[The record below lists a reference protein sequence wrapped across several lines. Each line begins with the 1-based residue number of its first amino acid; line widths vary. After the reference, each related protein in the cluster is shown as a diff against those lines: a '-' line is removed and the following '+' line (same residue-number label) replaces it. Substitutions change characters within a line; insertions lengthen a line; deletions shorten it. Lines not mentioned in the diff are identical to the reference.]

1 MFALLIIKQMG
12 TVIDKFK
19 WDVIN
24 LSDNM
29 RPFAYS
35 LTKDMEDAKDLVQE
49 TVYKALRYQDKF
61 ATGTNIKAWMFII
74 MKNIF
79 INNYR
84 KKATQNV
91 VNDSSED
98 QYIINS
104 TRQTV
109 VNDGYNRLIMKD
121 INNAIDSLNNDI
133 KTPFLLH
140 YEGFKYHE
148 IAEELALPLGTVK
161 SRIFIARKALKE
173 SLSVY
178 A

>member
-1 MFALLIIKQMG
+1 MFAFLIIKQMG
-12 TVIDKFK
+12 TVIEKFQ

-61 ATGTNIKAWMFII
+61 ATGTNVKAWMFII

-91 VNDSSED
+91 VKDNSED

-104 TRQTV
+104 TSKTV
-109 VNDGYNRLIMKD
+109 ANDGYNRLIMKD

-173 SLSVY
+173 SLSAY